1 MQDHA
6 RRFAALGYVA
16 RSNVHPRERPDRFL
30 RAVWASALSGAG
42 PVGALATG
50 AARYPSAPAVV
61 DNRGSVTYRQLGGRS
76 ATLTAGLRAAGAG
89 PGTVVG
95 LLARNTRFFVEA
107 LVGAAGTGADVVL
120 LNTGFASAELAAVV
134 DAERIDI
141 LLHDEDLSSLA
152 EQSGARLRLA
162 EDATDRLGPQRGGR
176 TWLPAHR
183 SGRIVILTS
192 GTTGR
197 AKGAAR
203 RAGPGALEGAAAVL
217 QRIPLR
223 VRDTQ
228 VVAAPMFHAWGL
240 LHLLLG
246 LSRSATTVVQPHF
259 DASATLEAVEAHRA
273 RVLVVVPVMLRRM
286 LALGPER
293 LVTFDLSSVAV
304 IAASGSALGADLAA
318 SVLRRFGPVLYNVY
332 GSTEVALATVATP
345 DDLSWAPATAGRVA
359 FGSRVEV
366 VDEAGQPLPVGTT
379 GRIFVGSAM
388 GFEGYTSGGDK
399 ERLRGL
405 VASGDVGHLDARG
418 RLFVDG
424 REDDMIVSGG
434 ENVFPAEVEDV
445 LSLHPGIADVAVTG
459 VDDDEFGQALAAFVV
474 RRPGAALSVDDVRDH
489 VRRSLARFKVP
500 RRVVFVDDLP
510 RTATGKVLKRWLA

>member
-1 MQDHA
+1 
-6 RRFAALGYVA
+6 
-16 RSNVHPRERPDRFL
+16 
-30 RAVWASALSGAG
+30 
-42 PVGALATG
+42 
-50 AARYPSAPAVV
+50 
-61 DNRGSVTYRQLGGRS
+61 
-76 ATLTAGLRAAGAG
+76 
-89 PGTVVG
+89 VG

-141 LLHDEDLSSLA
+141 LLHDGDLSSLA
-152 EQSGARLRLA
+152 EQSGARLRLG
-162 EDATDRLGPQRGGR
+162 EDATDRLGGHSGGR
-176 TWLPAHR
+176 AWLPARR

-259 DASATLEAVEAHRA
+259 DAGATLEAVEAHRA

-293 LVTFDLSSVAV
+293 LVTVDLSSVAV
-304 IAASGSALGADLAA
+304 IASSGSALGADLAA
-318 SVLRRFGPVLYNVY
+318 GVGRRFGPVLYNVY

-366 VDEAGQPLPVGTT
+366 VDEAGQPVPAATT

-405 VASGDVGHLDARG
+405 VASGDVGHFDARG
-418 RLFVDG
+418 GCLSTAG
-424 REDDMIVSGG
+424 R
-434 ENVFPAEVEDV
+434 
-445 LSLHPGIADVAVTG
+445 T
-459 VDDDEFGQALAAFVV
+459 
-474 RRPGAALSVDDVRDH
+474 
-489 VRRSLARFKVP
+489 
-500 RRVVFVDDLP
+500 
-510 RTATGKVLKRWLA
+510 T